1 MLISLPNEKIILKKH
16 PHIVVLLFLFGLIAL
31 GWLSL
36 ILLSELFLGVIERRI
51 AISLFSFV
59 FSFVSLIIFLDWWYT
74 RFYLTDLRVVKV
86 RGIIGKTYD
95 TIRLLNIEDI
105 SYSFGLVAWLF
116 NFGTLVIESAGTYG
130 KITFKYLPSPKKV
143 QLEIEKQI
151 GKTWLIL
158 DPIIR

>member
-1 MLISLPNEKIILKKH
+1 M
-16 PHIVVLLFLFGLIAL
+16 V
-31 GWLSL
+31 
-36 ILLSELFLGVIERRI
+36 ERRI
-51 AISLFSFV
+51 LIFLLSFA
-59 FSFVSLIIFLDWWYT
+59 FSFVSLIIFLDWWHT
-74 RFYLTDLRVVKV
+74 RFYLTNLRVVKV

-151 GKTWLIL
+151 EKAYLII